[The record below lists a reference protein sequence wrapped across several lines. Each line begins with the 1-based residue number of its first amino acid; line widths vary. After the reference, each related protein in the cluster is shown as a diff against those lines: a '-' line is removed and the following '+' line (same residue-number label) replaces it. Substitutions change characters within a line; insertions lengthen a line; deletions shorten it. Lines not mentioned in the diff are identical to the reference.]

1 MVVRNVLRRVMA
13 ILFIGL
19 MIVNSSMLM
28 VVSTAINEARKI
40 IDKSKIETVA
50 EIGLEKYV
58 NFDMND
64 EQSKGVMI
72 QANIKTGIEYQEGQE
87 YKAIK
92 STGILL
98 NMPKINGEYPEK
110 VEVLGISTKAT
121 NGGEAKDYQQ
131 QYEKES
137 GKLKI
142 VALNKENEDGKI
154 YSENVENARDEY
166 RIIAYYGS
174 NCYTETS
181 DARKLTFTGK
191 SNFTIA
197 DEESSEISKEINQS
211 YEVNENISG
220 LISSEIAT
228 SDIYNGYIESN
239 SQNNTSYRTE
249 YTEDMKVQVSYK
261 NIADEVKISTN
272 NFFINSK
279 DEEKETQEIVYKSTK
294 INKNEVMNVLGEDGK
309 LQILSNDGNVL
320 GELNKDSAVDENGVF
335 EISYDNEPTELTL
348 KMSKPGKIGDINI
361 QSVKQIKE
369 TMKDVDNK
377 KIKVNALV
385 SCTNNVKEV
394 KKIIDDVT
402 KEEKNVEN
410 IKQVNVYQYLSD
422 KQIDINESETKVDV
436 SIDKTE
442 WTNNIQNDVVFNATL
457 ITNSEKYSLHKNPT
471 LDIKLPDEVEKVVL
485 GDSILLYDDELKISS
500 VEVIEQNNNKILRV
514 IINGSQ
520 TIYNQN
526 DLVRGTNIIIPA
538 TIILK
543 KNILDKKSDIELMYT
558 NNFTRQ
564 TVTEKKEINIKSFG
578 EVVKTTNNVIKTI
591 NNIETKKENTIN
603 LNINAYAQVGSEI
616 LTENSEVKNGEIIK
630 YVVEIEN
637 ASDKDISNVSIIG
650 EVPDRNEICYCRFGK
665 LL

>member
-64 EQSKGVMI
+64 EQAKGVMI

-211 YEVNENISG
+211 YEVTENISG
-220 LISSEIAT
+220 LISAEINT

-249 YTEDMKVQVSYK
+249 YTEDMNVQVSYK

-309 LQILSNDGNVL
+309 LQILSNDGNVF

-369 TMKDVDNK
+369 TMKNVDNK
-377 KIKVNALV
+377 KIKVKALV

-410 IKQVNVYQYLSD
+410 VKQVNVYQYLSD

-442 WTNNIQNDVVFNATL
+442 WTNNIQNDINIIATL
-457 ITNSEKYSLHKNPT
+457 VTNDNKYDLFENPVIE
-471 LDIKLPDEVEKVVL
+471 LKLPDEVENVIL
-485 GDSILLYDDELKISS
+485 GNLSILYDNDLSIKSADI
-500 VEVIEQNNNKILRV
+500 IEKNNNKV
-514 IINGSQ
+514 IKIVLQGKQ
-520 TIYNQN
+520 KYYNLN
-526 DLVRGTNIIIPA
+526 SMVNGTNIIIPA

-543 KNILDKKSDIELMYT
+543 KDINSIETSISVNYKNENANIIDYQKDGKDAKNIDIKVL
-558 NNFTRQ
+558 N
-564 TVTEKKEINIKSFG
+564 EILQDVNIKNENVGDIANTENISNN
-578 EVVKTTNNVIKTI
+578 ENKVVKT
-591 NNIETKKENTIN
+591 
-603 LNINAYAQVGSEI
+603 
-616 LTENSEVKNGEIIK
+616 
-630 YVVEIEN
+630 
-637 ASDKDISNVSIIG
+637 
-650 EVPDRNEICYCRFGK
+650 
-665 LL
+665 